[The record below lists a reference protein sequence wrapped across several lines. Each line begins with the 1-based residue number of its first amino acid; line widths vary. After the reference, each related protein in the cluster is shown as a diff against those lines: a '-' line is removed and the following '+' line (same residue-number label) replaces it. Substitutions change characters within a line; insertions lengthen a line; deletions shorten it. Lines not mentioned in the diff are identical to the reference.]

1 MNQKKNV
8 DGSEEF
14 LISLKP
20 EILDERGVIR
30 PILDH
35 PINSVALV
43 ESKKN
48 ALRAN
53 HFHKTDWHYCYVIS
67 GCINYYY
74 RPTGTTSTPKMMQIK
89 VGQMIFTPPMTD
101 HTMKFPED
109 TIFLVLSRNPRDQKA
124 YESDVVRVD
133 MIDNEGTISWE
144 PDSSG

>member
-1 MNQKKNV
+1 
-8 DGSEEF
+8 
-14 LISLKP
+14 
-20 EILDERGVIR
+20 
-30 PILDH
+30 
-35 PINSVALV
+35 
-43 ESKKN
+43 
-48 ALRAN
+48 
-53 HFHKTDWHYCYVIS
+53 
-67 GCINYYY
+67 
-74 RPTGTTSTPKMMQIK
+74 MQIK